1 MYARI
6 CARPYPYACNAYSH
20 TRGRERAQ
28 DCAHGYGRAL
38 AEICTCAQACAY
50 FHAGAGT
57 GAPALGVLF
66 FCVPAY
72 QAYQN
77 ARKRS
82 VHRHL
87 AWYKTWY
94 KLGTLFFCTVTA
106 YQPKT
111 PKSQCLSAFRAKNG
125 LVQKRTTIWYKS
137 VPSPCYK
144 KKYFKKITKNIGKYF
159 AV

>member
-1 MYARI
+1 MYAGI
-6 CARPYPYACNAYSH
+6 CARVHISASGCAYPYACNAYIH
-20 TRGRERAQ
+20 TRGRERVRMRVFAGTGAGTGVRSLKY
-28 DCAHGYGRAL
+28 AHD
-38 AEICTCAQACAY
+38 AQACAY

-77 ARKRS
+77 ERKRS

-94 KLGTLFFCTVTA
+94 KVGTLCFCTVTA
-106 YQPKT
+106 YQRREA
-111 PKSQCLSAFRAKNG
+111 KS
-125 LVQKRTTIWYKS
+125 
-137 VPSPCYK
+137 
-144 KKYFKKITKNIGKYF
+144 
-159 AV
+159 